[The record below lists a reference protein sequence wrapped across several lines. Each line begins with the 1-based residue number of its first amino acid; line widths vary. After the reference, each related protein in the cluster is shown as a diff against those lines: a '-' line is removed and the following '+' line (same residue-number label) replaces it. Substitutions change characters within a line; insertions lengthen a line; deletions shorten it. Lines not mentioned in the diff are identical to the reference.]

1 MSADQPVVFY
11 SAGKGRLSYVNCRP
25 CAYTRAS
32 HPYRRPSPGTTTA
45 GLAVQRR
52 SCVLPACLICTLL
65 AAYRTASAYVMPVSE
80 RVLTEWIALEH
91 GVNLLQ
97 QWVTVSVTWNYSQ
110 HLKFISCFIFIAVFS
125 LCIVCTIHV
134 WCAFC
139 HTIIK
144 GYTYLLN
151 MLVLILIVFVLR
163 CSHCENATISRY
175 CRSVANSSICD
186 SLRENHLALIQWLAV
201 NYSKQFSTVKI

>member
-1 MSADQPVVFY
+1 VDSCVLLSEAWRHVCRPTRCLLLRRQRSSV
-11 SAGKGRLSYVNCRP
+11 LSYVNCGSYG
-25 CAYTRAS
+25 YTRAS
-32 HPYRRPSPGTTTA
+32 DPYRRPSPGTTTA

-144 GYTYLLN
+144 GYTYLLTYLN
-151 MLVLILIVFVLR
+151 FNLESKV
-163 CSHCENATISRY
+163 TPK
-175 CRSVANSSICD
+175 
-186 SLRENHLALIQWLAV
+186 SLMV
-201 NYSKQFSTVKI
+201 STHWRDVPDKL